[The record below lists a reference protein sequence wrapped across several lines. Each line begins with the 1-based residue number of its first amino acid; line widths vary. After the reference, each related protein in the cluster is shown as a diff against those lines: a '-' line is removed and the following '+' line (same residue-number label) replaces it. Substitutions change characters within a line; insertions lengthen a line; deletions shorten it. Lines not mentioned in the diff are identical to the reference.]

1 MEKKMA
7 HISTHDSLTGLPNR
21 IYFRKQ
27 LKIQCQHAIENKNRF
42 ALMML
47 GIDGL
52 KYVNYSLDY
61 EMGDKF
67 ILEIV
72 KRLKSHLGDN
82 MFISRYSEDHFA
94 IIVPG
99 KKTKEEYDDIARGLI
114 DLFKTPFL
122 VEIMSWMHLQI

>member
-1 MEKKMA
+1 MPTCHRE
-7 HISTHDSLTGLPNR
+7 
-21 IYFRKQ
+21 Q
-27 LKIQCQHAIENKNRF
+27 NRF

-72 KRLKSHLGDN
+72 KRL
-82 MFISRYSEDHFA
+82 
-94 IIVPG
+94 
-99 KKTKEEYDDIARGLI
+99 EE
-114 DLFKTPFL
+114 PFRR
-122 VEIMSWMHLQI
+122 